1 MPEKILL
8 PMQQH
13 IGAPAVPVVKKGDQ
27 VYVGTLIGRAE
38 GYVSAPIHSGVSG
51 TVTDIR
57 PDDHSVSLVATIQP
71 AEDILNVKD
80 VVVITSFLG
89 QKSSLSDEEQAE
101 GSSDAEAASGTT
113 APEATASSETTTP
126 PETTTPAA

>member
-57 PDDHSVSLVATIQP
+57 ELQISSGARVP
-71 AEDILNVKD
+71 AVE
-80 VVVITSFLG
+80 ITSDG
-89 QKSSLSDEEQAE
+89 KQT
-101 GSSDAEAASGTT
+101 GRSSDCT
-113 APEATASSETTTP
+113 AQGQ
-126 PETTTPAA
+126 